1 MKILPKTIF
10 YLTILFTIAFA
21 DEKASTT
28 TTNQQNVGEACP
40 ECQPCPTSS
49 SEFENLQ
56 TNLDS
61 CLSTNKQHLESIQ
74 KFQEENKSLSQSS
87 INESNDW
94 KEQKEKFETQIHNLE
109 HEIKNQNET
118 NTNKINNLQSEKE
131 ELESNLSS
139 LRNEVLKIQSIQN
152 DNNDQVKTMTEELE
166 QSKNNAIQCLVEL
179 ETKNDEYEK
188 INTQVNSN
196 ESKQAKIEQK
206 YHKKVKELRNQL
218 AEVNKELDMK
228 KKSFR
233 SMQDRY
239 HDSREEVTKL
249 ERELRMMHLNSQRTY
264 FNTTLVREDMVKMIY
279 KYLDRSVIFVDRV
292 MADKRV
298 KTWNKHIRSTVTSF
312 VKPFDPFYQ
321 MSVYPTMVMVG
332 KKIKSVDAIEG
343 IRLLIISLVE
353 QGSTIALNYIQLT
366 EQRDAGPRR
375 FRLRCTS
382 WLKYIKLNAEYMVN
396 ASFVLF
402 VAYWALKVVL
412 FVLKLLIFGAARRSV
427 ASVPVGKKSKKMFVK
442 KSI

>member
-10 YLTILFTIAFA
+10 YLPILFTIAFS
-21 DEKASTT
+21 DEIASTA
-28 TTNQQNVGEACP
+28 NEQKVGETILSE

-61 CLSTNKQHLESIQ
+61 CLSTNKQHFESIQ
-74 KFQEENKSLSQSS
+74 KCQEENQSLSQSS

-94 KEQKEKFETQIHNLE
+94 KEQEFEIQIQNLE
-109 HEIKNQNET
+109 HEINRQNET

-131 ELESNLSS
+131 ELESILSS
-139 LRNEVLKIQSIQN
+139 LRNEILKIQSIQN
-152 DNNDQVKTMTEELE
+152 NNNDQVMTMTEELE
-166 QSKNNAIQCLVEL
+166 QSKNNTIQCQVEL
-179 ETKNDEYEK
+179 ETKNIEYEK
-188 INTQVNSN
+188 IQSQVNSQ
-196 ESKQAKIEQK
+196 ESKQAKIEEK
-206 YHKKVKELRNQL
+206 YNKKIKELRNQM
-218 AEVNKELDMK
+218 AENNKELDMK

-264 FNTTLVREDMVKMIY
+264 LNTTLVREDMVKMIY
-279 KYLDRSVIFVDRV
+279 KCLDQSVMFVDRV

-298 KTWNKHIRSTVTSF
+298 QTWNEQIRSTVRSF
-312 VKPFDPFYQ
+312 LKPFDPFYQ
-321 MSVYPTMVMVG
+321 KSVYPTLVTVG
-332 KKIKSVDAIEG
+332 KKIKSVDGIEG

-366 EQRDAGPRR
+366 EQRHAGPRR
-375 FRLRCTS
+375 FRLRCTA
-382 WLKYIKLNAEYMVN
+382 WLKYTKLNAEYIVN

-402 VAYWALKVVL
+402 VAYWAMKIVL
-412 FVLKLLIFGAARRSV
+412 WVLKLLIFGAVRRSV
-427 ASVPVGKKSKKMFVK
+427 VSVRVGKKSKKMFVK